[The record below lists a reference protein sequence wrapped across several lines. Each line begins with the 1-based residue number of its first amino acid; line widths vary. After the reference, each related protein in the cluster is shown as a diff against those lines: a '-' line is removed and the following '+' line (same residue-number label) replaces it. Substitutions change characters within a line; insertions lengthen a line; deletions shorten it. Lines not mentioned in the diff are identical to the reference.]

1 MAISTQKNTL
11 NLQPGCVPTVV
22 HLSLADVGNTIGF
35 YLYDGSEIFIP
46 NDCVISVHGVRQDG
60 TGFGPFPVTITIDSN
75 YVTFPVDL
83 SMTSVPGAVVAEL
96 TISNGSASV
105 GTANFGMIVEEG
117 TFPYGPTYEND
128 VSIYQQI
135 LNYVQTF
142 PGTVQTQ
149 INAEI
154 SAREA
159 ADDTLQTNINTVNA
173 DLQESLSEETDAREA
188 ADAELEQALADET
201 TARIYADSVLSTQID
216 TVRSQVGSPLV
227 ATTASAMTDHTR
239 VYVYTG
245 SEDGY
250 TAGHWYYWTGSAW
263 TDGGVYQSAGI
274 ETDTTLSLY
283 GVAADAMY
291 TGNGINHT
299 KADLYELD
307 EHDVWFDEKFALSGK
322 FFSRPNTKALTLV
335 SNNGT
340 MCCLRPYRITA
351 GTTYYYMHLY
361 AYFCVIIYDDGEI
374 GYLSDNTEANLSGTF
389 TPTKNGNIYFVIRVN
404 NNTTV
409 PMLAPNIF
417 APLNGKS
424 FLLYN
429 MSNLHTDYIKP
440 GKVRLAS
447 IPENRIGNAH
457 WKTQYISSDLLGATN
472 QIYDITNNVLFLG
485 YNASANT
492 KVMLLPIR
500 VYAGKTYHYKHLYP
514 YFCIVRYDSGTI
526 SRLSSNTAANL
537 SGTFTPSG
545 DGWVYITVSTVTY
558 SDWQFADGALPDA
571 YVVGAYHHN
580 TVVVAQDGSGDFSKL
595 IDAFAYCNENPDTT
609 VYVKEGTYDIISELG
624 STYVDTNTSGRG
636 PEIGNNAH
644 FIFSTKAVVTAN
656 YSGSRQ
662 WMNATFSPIN
672 ISGEGGVTFENM
684 RIMASKVRYC
694 IHDDRL
700 DDADSALPYHNH
712 YINCDMYMNNSQ
724 NPNWTSKQCIGG
736 GLGTNGE
743 IIIDGCRFK
752 SEGST
757 ANNGV
762 VSYHNC
768 SLANS
773 KSKITVKNCYFEGAE
788 SGVRFGWY
796 GQSTLISDIFLIGN
810 SWTTNPVL
818 RAETTDGTSPYQ
830 NLWIISWNNELRT

>member
-1 MAISTQKNTL
+1 MNKLTSIRIKQNDGTYSDDIPVQ
-11 NLQPGCVPTVV
+11 V
-22 HLSLADVGNTIGF
+22 LADNVVWTEGSTVSLTDILGQVKYTTKGSIQHQLDTFSLDEVENARVGADDTQYQN
-35 YLYDGSEIFIP
+35 LKARLDGEYE
-46 NDCVISVHGVRQDG
+46 DLQDA
-60 TGFGPFPVTITIDSN
+60 I
-75 YVTFPVDL
+75 
-83 SMTSVPGAVVAEL
+83 AVVA
-96 TISNGSASV
+96 
-105 GTANFGMIVEEG
+105 AN
-117 TFPYGPTYEND
+117 
-128 VSIYQQI
+128 
-135 LNYVQTF
+135 L
-142 PGTVQTQ
+142 QTQ
-149 INAEI
+149 TG
-154 SAREA
+154 ARS
-159 ADDTLQTNINTVNA
+159 NA
-173 DLQESLSEETDAREA
+173 DTAIRTDLSSETTSRINGDNLLSAQISSEVAARQAAMNSEVTARNNAINSAINSEVTNRNNAISSEA
-188 ADAELEQALADET
+188 SSRALADT
-201 TARIYADSVLSTQID
+201 NLSNQIAAL
-216 TVRSQVGSPLV
+216 QGAVGSPLV
-227 ATTASAMTDHTR
+227 ATTASAMTDKTKI
-239 VYVYTG
+239 YVYTG
-245 SEDGY
+245 SESGK
-250 TAGHWYYWTGSAW
+250 TAGHWYYWNGSAW
-263 TDGGVYQSAGI
+263 TDGGVYQATSI
-274 ETDTTLSLY
+274 ETDTTLSVY
-283 GVAADAMY
+283 GSAADAMY

-307 EHDVWFDEKFALSGK
+307 EHDVWFDEKYALSGK

-374 GYLSDNTEANLSGTF
+374 AYLSDSTDPGLSGTF

-404 NNTTV
+404 NGTTV
-409 PMLAPNIF
+409 PVSPPNIF

-440 GKVRLAS
+440 EKVRLAS
-447 IPENRIGNAH
+447 VPENRIGNAH

-500 VYAGKTYHYKHLYP
+500 VYAGKIYHYKHIYP

-526 SRLSSNTAANL
+526 SRLSSSTSADL

-545 DGWVYITVSTVTY
+545 DGWVYITVSTVAY
-558 SDWQFADGALPDA
+558 SDWQFSDGALPDT

-624 STYVDTNTSGRG
+624 STYIDTNTSGRG

-662 WMNATFSPIN
+662 WMNVSFSPIN
-672 ISGEGGVTFENM
+672 ISGSGATFENM
-684 RIMASKVRYC
+684 RILAAKVRYC
-694 IHDDRL
+694 VHDDRNP
-700 DDADSALPYHNH
+700 DDGDVRYRSA

-757 ANNGV
+757 ADNGV
-762 VSYHNC
+762 VSYHN
-768 SLANS
+768 SPSANA
-773 KSKITVKNCYFEGAE
+773 KSRITIKNCYFDGTE

-818 RAETTDGTSPYQ
+818 RAETADDASPTQ
-830 NLWIISWNNELRT
+830 NMWIIEWNNVLRE